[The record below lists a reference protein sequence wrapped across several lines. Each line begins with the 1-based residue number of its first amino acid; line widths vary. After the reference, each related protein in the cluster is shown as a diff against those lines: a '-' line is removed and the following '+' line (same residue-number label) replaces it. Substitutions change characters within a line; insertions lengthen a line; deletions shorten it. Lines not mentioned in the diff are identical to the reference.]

1 MRTCRCKKQPPFE
14 HLLSSQIIMQSG
26 SMGLRLPHIAFQPWT
41 LSAAHGATDVDY
53 AHGKAGGASLGCFIN
68 AGLVGIDFIH
78 HPVLRRR
85 QKRQGKSLLG
95 SLAHAGAIG

>member
-1 MRTCRCKKQPPFE
+1 
-14 HLLSSQIIMQSG
+14 MQLYP
-26 SMGLRLPHIAFQPWT
+26 MGLSLPHIAFQPST
-41 LSAAHGATDVDY
+41 LPAAHSATDIDD
-53 AHGKAGGASLGCFIN
+53 AHGKAGGTGLGRFID